1 MCSRSPISCTNSG
14 QIIDIDDLLDLSAT
28 SAMATTRNSSMTSAP
43 SQMLSLTAGM
53 IAGAVEGAVTYPAE
67 FVKTKAQFGG
77 SKAEVS
83 GKS

>member
-1 MCSRSPISCTNSG
+1 
-14 QIIDIDDLLDLSAT
+14 
-28 SAMATTRNSSMTSAP
+28 MATTRNSSMTSAP

-83 GKS
+83 GKSLLSDIA

>member
-1 MCSRSPISCTNSG
+1 VFEIADFCTNSG

-28 SAMATTRNSSMTSAP
+28 SAMATTRTSSMTSAP

>member
-1 MCSRSPISCTNSG
+1 MFEIADFCTNPD
-14 QIIDIDDLLDLSAT
+14 QIIDIDDLLDLFPT
-28 SAMATTRNSSMTSAP
+28 SAMATTRTSSMTSAP